1 MSSLLTRR
9 DLFAGWLVAPL
20 AASLHAQTVSLDWLL
35 STWQSDTKRTIDE
48 FRFLDG
54 RPAPDDQAKRRM
66 AEVFAEMSYLVTDT
80 HFTVRSMRSST
91 GSEENSRRYSVK
103 RSSDTSITVEF
114 TTFLLLAAPPLVLF
128 RESED
133 TLFTESG
140 QNREFFNR
148 VRS

>member
-9 DLFAGWLVAPL
+9 DLFAGWLAAPL
-20 AASLHAQTVSLDWLL
+20 AASLHARTVTQDWLL
-35 STWQSDTKRTIDE
+35 GTWQSDLKRTIDE
-48 FRFLDG
+48 FRFSDG
-54 RPAPDDQAKRRM
+54 RHPPDDQTKRRM
-66 AEVFAEMSYLVTDT
+66 ADVFGEMSYLVTDT
-80 HFTVRSMRSST
+80 HFTVHSTRSST
-91 GSEENSRRYSVK
+91 GSEKTSRRYSVK
-103 RSSDTSITVEF
+103 RSSDTSITVQF
-114 TTFLLLAAPPLVLF
+114 TTFQLPAASPLVLF

>member
-20 AASLHAQTVSLDWLL
+20 AASLHAQTVSQDWLL
-35 STWQSDTKRTIDE
+35 GTWQSDMKRTIDE
-48 FRFLDG
+48 FRFSDG
-54 RPAPDDQAKRRM
+54 RPAPDDQTKCRM
-66 AEVFAEMSYLVTDT
+66 ADLFGEMRYLITDR

-91 GSEENSRRYSVK
+91 GSEENRWRYSVE
-103 RSSDTSITVEF
+103 RSSETSITVQF
-114 TTFLLLAAPPLVLF
+114 TTFLLPAVPPLVLF

-133 TLFTESG
+133 TLFTENG
-140 QNREFFNR
+140 QYREFFNR